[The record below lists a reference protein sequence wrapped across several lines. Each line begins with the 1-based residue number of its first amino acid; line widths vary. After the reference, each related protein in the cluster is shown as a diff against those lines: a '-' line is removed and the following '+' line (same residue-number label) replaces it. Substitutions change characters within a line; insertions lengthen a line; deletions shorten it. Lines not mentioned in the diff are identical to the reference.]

1 MPYQDIEDS
10 RIYQRAERLADVIWN
25 AVIEWSS
32 FARETV
38 GQQLT
43 RAVDSIGANIAESA
57 GRFHPRDV
65 INFLYYARGSM
76 RETRYWL
83 KRARQ
88 RNLITDPFMGE
99 QMAELEAL
107 GAEINSYIN
116 FQRTRAREPSGEYDV
131 SSADNEPTNQ
141 LTD

>member
-43 RAVDSIGANIAESA
+43 RAVDSIGANIAKSA

-65 INFLYYARGSM
+65 ISFLYYARGSM

-88 RNLITDPFMGE
+88 RNLIANPFMSE
-99 QMAELEAL
+99 QMAELDAL

-116 FQRTRAREPSGEYDV
+116 FQRTRAHEPFGEYDV
-131 SSADNEPTNQ
+131 SSADNEPTNYPAN
-141 LTD
+141 

>member
-10 RIYQRAERLADVIWN
+10 RIYQRAERLADAIWN

-83 KRARQ
+83 KW
-88 RNLITDPFMGE
+88 
-99 QMAELEAL
+99 
-107 GAEINSYIN
+107 S
-116 FQRTRAREPSGEYDV
+116 
-131 SSADNEPTNQ
+131 
-141 LTD
+141 